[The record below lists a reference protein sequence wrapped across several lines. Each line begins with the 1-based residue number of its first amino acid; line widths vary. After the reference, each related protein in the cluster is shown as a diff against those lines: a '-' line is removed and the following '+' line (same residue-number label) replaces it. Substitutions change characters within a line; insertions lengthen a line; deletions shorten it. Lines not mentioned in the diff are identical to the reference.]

1 MLDGFGKKVRHGL
14 FHRSWSCERYGLLY
28 VSYLDDGLS
37 DLIRIPIEL
46 FLLSAKNIR
55 GFRERRKHWRS
66 YSPKMLVV
74 GVTLYRLRVPQPSR
88 VGSKP

>member
-46 FLLSAKNIR
+46 FLLSAKKQEVLEKEESI
-55 GFRERRKHWRS
+55 GGATPRKC
-66 YSPKMLVV
+66 
-74 GVTLYRLRVPQPSR
+74 
-88 VGSKP
+88 